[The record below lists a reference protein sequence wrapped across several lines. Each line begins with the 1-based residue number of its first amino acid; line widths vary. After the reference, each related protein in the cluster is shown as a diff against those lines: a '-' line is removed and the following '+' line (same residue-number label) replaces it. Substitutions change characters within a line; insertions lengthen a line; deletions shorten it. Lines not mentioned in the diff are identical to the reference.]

1 MARNSSD
8 WTVWVRITPTAPLS
22 SGFYLSGHGTDQ
34 SSYRFHGITPARAVL
49 RNALKSTASVRYI
62 STMFICCAV
71 RPKDAVPERSAG
83 ICWRTRYNSE
93 NIWHSTGFWQNTESK
108 PTKNCDPSRT
118 GSPRSLMLPCGSES
132 HSTKK
137 GGALMKNRKRCCH
150 WRSARA
156 PPRSN
161 NFAENCGS
169 VRRSKRTQNGCRPV
183 FTKSH

>member
-8 WTVWVRITPTAPLS
+8 WTVWVRITPIAPLS

-34 SSYRFHGITPARAVL
+34 SSYLFKDITPARAVS
-49 RNALKSTASVRYI
+49 RSTPRYMVFVRCI
-62 STMFICCAV
+62 FTMFICCV
-71 RPKDAVPERSAG
+71 VQPTGAVPKRSAG

-108 PTKNCDPSRT
+108 PPRNCNSPTT
-118 GSPRSLMLPCGSES
+118 GSPRSLILPCGSES

-137 GGALMKNRKRCCH
+137 GGALMKNRKRCCR

-156 PPRSN
+156 PPRLNSSV
-161 NFAENCGS
+161 ENCGS
-169 VRRSKRTQNGCRPV
+169 ASRSKRMRNGCRTM
-183 FTKSH
+183 FTM